1 MKRNLLQWK
10 LCPQMLQIAD
20 SHQRA
25 QGGEKIKPQT
35 VRSNYDFSPLFFYHL
50 EMTVLCSR
58 PGCAITLQLHSLH
71 WENAK
76 VSLYGTKVLS
86 QFCAQ
91 DFCVQDF
98 CVHSVIMTDC
108 ATYLCRISFKTQM
121 KPVHILSR
129 FLQRPEYNLS
139 LFEEV
144 GSEGFSPVAFYM

>member
-1 MKRNLLQWK
+1 MKRKLLQWK
-10 LCPQMLQIAD
+10 LCPQTLQFAD

-25 QGGEKIKPQT
+25 QGGGKIKPQT
-35 VRSNYDFSPLFFYHL
+35 VRSNYDFSPLFFYRL

-58 PGCAITLQLHSLH
+58 PGCAITSSYIVCLH
-71 WENAK
+71 WESTK

-86 QFCAQ
+86 HFCAQ
-91 DFCVQDF
+91 NF

-129 FLQRPEYNLS
+129 FLQRPESNLS

-144 GSEGFSPVAFYM
+144 GSEGFSPVAFCM